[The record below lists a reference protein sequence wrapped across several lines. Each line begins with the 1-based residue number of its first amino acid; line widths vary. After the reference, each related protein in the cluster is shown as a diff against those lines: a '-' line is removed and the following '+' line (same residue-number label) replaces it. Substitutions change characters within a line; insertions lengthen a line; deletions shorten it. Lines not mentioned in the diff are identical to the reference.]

1 MITNCCQTLKVA
13 NEESPMNSATEE
25 QPVFIQDFLEQQLLK
40 EVIKVTRHEYQVV
53 VLTLMDRF
61 FSYYS

>member
-1 MITNCCQTLKVA
+1 
-13 NEESPMNSATEE
+13 MNSATEE